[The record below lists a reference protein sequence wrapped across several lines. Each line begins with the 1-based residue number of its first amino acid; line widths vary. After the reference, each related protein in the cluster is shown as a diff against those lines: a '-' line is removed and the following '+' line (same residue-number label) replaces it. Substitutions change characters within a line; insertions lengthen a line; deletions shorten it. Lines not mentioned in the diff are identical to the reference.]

1 MFFLI
6 LLNKPIFEVQSLMVE
21 VVYRKFGVWRLMF
34 GVHSRKFGVRRSK
47 FGAQSRKFGV
57 QSLIFR
63 VRSLIFGVQRL
74 MFGVQNLMFGVRTLI
89 FGALIRKCG
98 VRRFMFEG
106 AYLEFEPVDR
116 NSPLKYHYD
125 LKFSS

>member
-21 VVYRKFGVWRLMF
+21 VVYRKFGVWRLIF
-34 GVHSRKFGVRRSK
+34 GVQNLNCGVRRVK
-47 FGAQSRKFGV
+47 FGAQSRKF
-57 QSLIFR
+57 
-63 VRSLIFGVQRL
+63 
-74 MFGVQNLMFGVRTLI
+74 
-89 FGALIRKCG
+89 G

>member
-34 GVHSRKFGVRRSK
+34 GVQNLNFGVRRFK
-47 FGAQSRKFGV
+47 FGAQ
-57 QSLIFR
+57 
-63 VRSLIFGVQRL
+63 
-74 MFGVQNLMFGVRTLI
+74 NLNF
-89 FGALIRKCG
+89 G

>member
-57 QSLIFR
+57 QSLIFG
-63 VRSLIFGVQRL
+63 VQILIF
-74 MFGVQNLMFGVRTLI
+74 
-89 FGALIRKCG
+89 G

>member
-6 LLNKPIFEVQSLMVE
+6 LLNKPIFEGQSLMVE

-57 QSLIFR
+57 QSLIF
-63 VRSLIFGVQRL
+63 
-74 MFGVQNLMFGVRTLI
+74 GVQNLNF
-89 FGALIRKCG
+89 G

>member
-21 VVYRKFGVWRLMF
+21 VVYRKFGVWRL
-34 GVHSRKFGVRRSK
+34 
-47 FGAQSRKFGV
+47 
-57 QSLIFR
+57 I
-63 VRSLIFGVQRL
+63 
-74 MFGVQNLMFGVRTLI
+74 FGVQNLNF
-89 FGALIRKCG
+89 G

>member
-21 VVYRKFGVWRLMF
+21 VVYRKFGVWRLIF
-34 GVHSRKFGVRRSK
+34 LFLYLNFGVRRFK
-47 FGAQSRKFGV
+47 FGAQSRKF
-57 QSLIFR
+57 
-63 VRSLIFGVQRL
+63 
-74 MFGVQNLMFGVRTLI
+74 
-89 FGALIRKCG
+89 G

>member
-6 LLNKPIFEVQSLMVE
+6 LLNKAIFEVQSLMVE

-34 GVHSRKFGVRRSK
+34 G
-47 FGAQSRKFGV
+47 AQSRKFGV
-57 QSLIFR
+57 QR
-63 VRSLIFGVQRL
+63 LIFGVQ
-74 MFGVQNLMFGVRTLI
+74 NLNF
-89 FGALIRKCG
+89 G

>member
-34 GVHSRKFGVRRSK
+34 GV
-47 FGAQSRKFGV
+47 QSRKFGV
-57 QSLIFR
+57 Q
-63 VRSLIFGVQRL
+63 
-74 MFGVQNLMFGVRTLI
+74 NLNF
-89 FGALIRKCG
+89 G

>member
-34 GVHSRKFGVRRSK
+34 GV
-47 FGAQSRKFGV
+47 
-57 QSLIFR
+57 
-63 VRSLIFGVQRL
+63 
-74 MFGVQNLMFGVRTLI
+74 QNLNF
-89 FGALIRKCG
+89 G

>member
-47 FGAQSRKFGV
+47 FGV

-63 VRSLIFGVQRL
+63 VRSLIFGVRRSK
-74 MFGVQNLMFGVRTLI
+74 FGVQNLNF
-89 FGALIRKCG
+89 G

>member
-34 GVHSRKFGVRRSK
+34 GVQNLNFGVRRFK
-47 FGAQSRKFGV
+47 FGAQSRKF
-57 QSLIFR
+57 
-63 VRSLIFGVQRL
+63 
-74 MFGVQNLMFGVRTLI
+74 
-89 FGALIRKCG
+89 G

>member
-34 GVHSRKFGVRRSK
+34 GVHSRKFGV
-47 FGAQSRKFGV
+47 Q
-57 QSLIFR
+57 
-63 VRSLIFGVQRL
+63 SLIFGVQ
-74 MFGVQNLMFGVRTLI
+74 NLNF
-89 FGALIRKCG
+89 G

>member
-21 VVYRKFGVWRLMF
+21 VVYRKFGVWRLI
-34 GVHSRKFGVRRSK
+34 
-47 FGAQSRKFGV
+47 FGV

-63 VRSLIFGVQRL
+63 VRSLIF
-74 MFGVQNLMFGVRTLI
+74 
-89 FGALIRKCG
+89 G

-116 NSPLKYHYD
+116 NTPLKYHYD

>member
-6 LLNKPIFEVQSLMVE
+6 LLNKAIFEVQSLMVE

-34 GVHSRKFGVRRSK
+34 GVHSRKFGV
-47 FGAQSRKFGV
+47 
-57 QSLIFR
+57 
-63 VRSLIFGVQRL
+63 
-74 MFGVQNLMFGVRTLI
+74 QNLNF
-89 FGALIRKCG
+89 G

-116 NSPLKYHYD
+116 NSPLK
-125 LKFSS
+125 

>member
-1 MFFLI
+1 FFLI

-34 GVHSRKFGVRRSK
+34 GVHSRKFGV
-47 FGAQSRKFGV
+47 
-57 QSLIFR
+57 
-63 VRSLIFGVQRL
+63 
-74 MFGVQNLMFGVRTLI
+74 QNLNF
-89 FGALIRKCG
+89 G

>member
-34 GVHSRKFGVRRSK
+34 GVHSRKFGV
-47 FGAQSRKFGV
+47 QN
-57 QSLIFR
+57 LIF
-63 VRSLIFGVQRL
+63 
-74 MFGVQNLMFGVRTLI
+74 
-89 FGALIRKCG
+89 G

>member
-1 MFFLI
+1 
-6 LLNKPIFEVQSLMVE
+6 MVE

-34 GVHSRKFGVRRSK
+34 GVHSRKFGV
-47 FGAQSRKFGV
+47 
-57 QSLIFR
+57 
-63 VRSLIFGVQRL
+63 
-74 MFGVQNLMFGVRTLI
+74 QNLNF
-89 FGALIRKCG
+89 G

>member
-34 GVHSRKFGVRRSK
+34 G
-47 FGAQSRKFGV
+47 AQSRKFGV
-57 QSLIFR
+57 QR
-63 VRSLIFGVQRL
+63 LIFGVQ
-74 MFGVQNLMFGVRTLI
+74 NLNFGVR
-89 FGALIRKCG
+89 RS
-98 VRRFMFEG
+98 MFEG

>member
-21 VVYRKFGVWRLMF
+21 VVYRKFGVRT
-34 GVHSRKFGVRRSK
+34 
-47 FGAQSRKFGV
+47 
-57 QSLIFR
+57 
-63 VRSLIFGVQRL
+63 LIFGVQI
-74 MFGVQNLMFGVRTLI
+74 LI
-89 FGALIRKCG
+89 FG

>member
-21 VVYRKFGVWRLMF
+21 VVYRKFGVWRLIF
-34 GVHSRKFGVRRSK
+34 GVQNLNFGVRRFK
-47 FGAQSRKFGV
+47 FGAQSRKF
-57 QSLIFR
+57 
-63 VRSLIFGVQRL
+63 
-74 MFGVQNLMFGVRTLI
+74 
-89 FGALIRKCG
+89 G

>member
-6 LLNKPIFEVQSLMVE
+6 LLNKAIFEVQSLMVE

-34 GVHSRKFGVRRSK
+34 GVHSRKFGV
-47 FGAQSRKFGV
+47 
-57 QSLIFR
+57 
-63 VRSLIFGVQRL
+63 
-74 MFGVQNLMFGVRTLI
+74 QNLNF
-89 FGALIRKCG
+89 G

>member
-21 VVYRKFGVWRLMF
+21 VVYRKFGVWRL
-34 GVHSRKFGVRRSK
+34 
-47 FGAQSRKFGV
+47 
-57 QSLIFR
+57 I
-63 VRSLIFGVQRL
+63 
-74 MFGVQNLMFGVRTLI
+74 FGVQNLNF
-89 FGALIRKCG
+89 G

-116 NSPLKYHYD
+116 NTPLKYHYD

>member
-34 GVHSRKFGVRRSK
+34 G
-47 FGAQSRKFGV
+47 AQSRKFGV
-57 QSLIFR
+57 Q
-63 VRSLIFGVQRL
+63 
-74 MFGVQNLMFGVRTLI
+74 NLNF
-89 FGALIRKCG
+89 G

>member
-34 GVHSRKFGVRRSK
+34 G
-47 FGAQSRKFGV
+47 AQSRKFGV
-57 QSLIFR
+57 QR
-63 VRSLIFGVQRL
+63 LIFGVQ
-74 MFGVQNLMFGVRTLI
+74 NLNF
-89 FGALIRKCG
+89 G

>member
-34 GVHSRKFGVRRSK
+34 GVHSRKFGVQR
-47 FGAQSRKFGV
+47 
-57 QSLIFR
+57 
-63 VRSLIFGVQRL
+63 LIFGVQ
-74 MFGVQNLMFGVRTLI
+74 NLI
-89 FGALIRKCG
+89 FG

>member
-21 VVYRKFGVWRLMF
+21 VVYRKFGVRTLIF
-34 GVHSRKFGVRRSK
+34 GVQNLNFGVRRFK
-47 FGAQSRKFGV
+47 FGAQSRKF
-57 QSLIFR
+57 
-63 VRSLIFGVQRL
+63 
-74 MFGVQNLMFGVRTLI
+74 
-89 FGALIRKCG
+89 G

>member
-21 VVYRKFGVWRLMF
+21 AVYRKFGVWRLMF
-34 GVHSRKFGVRRSK
+34 GVHSRKFGV
-47 FGAQSRKFGV
+47 
-57 QSLIFR
+57 
-63 VRSLIFGVQRL
+63 
-74 MFGVQNLMFGVRTLI
+74 QNLNF
-89 FGALIRKCG
+89 G

>member
-34 GVHSRKFGVRRSK
+34 GVHSRKFGV
-47 FGAQSRKFGV
+47 
-57 QSLIFR
+57 
-63 VRSLIFGVQRL
+63 
-74 MFGVQNLMFGVRTLI
+74 QNLNF
-89 FGALIRKCG
+89 G

>member
-34 GVHSRKFGVRRSK
+34 G
-47 FGAQSRKFGV
+47 AQSRKFGV
-57 QSLIFR
+57 QSLIF
-63 VRSLIFGVQRL
+63 
-74 MFGVQNLMFGVRTLI
+74 GVQNLNFGVR
-89 FGALIRKCG
+89 RS
-98 VRRFMFEG
+98 MFEG

>member
-34 GVHSRKFGVRRSK
+34 GVPK
-47 FGAQSRKFGV
+47 
-57 QSLIFR
+57 
-63 VRSLIFGVQRL
+63 LIFGVQ
-74 MFGVQNLMFGVRTLI
+74 NLNF
-89 FGALIRKCG
+89 G

>member
-34 GVHSRKFGVRRSK
+34 GVHSRKFGV
-47 FGAQSRKFGV
+47 
-57 QSLIFR
+57 
-63 VRSLIFGVQRL
+63 
-74 MFGVQNLMFGVRTLI
+74 QNLMFGVRTLI
-89 FGALIRKCG
+89 FGAKIRKFG

>member
-34 GVHSRKFGVRRSK
+34 GVHSRKFGV
-47 FGAQSRKFGV
+47 Q
-57 QSLIFR
+57 
-63 VRSLIFGVQRL
+63 SLIFGVQI
-74 MFGVQNLMFGVRTLI
+74 LI
-89 FGALIRKCG
+89 FG

>member
-47 FGAQSRKFGV
+47 FGA
-57 QSLIFR
+57 
-63 VRSLIFGVQRL
+63 
-74 MFGVQNLMFGVRTLI
+74 
-89 FGALIRKCG
+89 
-98 VRRFMFEG
+98 RRFMFEG

>member
-34 GVHSRKFGVRRSK
+34 GVHSRKFGVQR
-47 FGAQSRKFGV
+47 
-57 QSLIFR
+57 
-63 VRSLIFGVQRL
+63 LIFGVQ
-74 MFGVQNLMFGVRTLI
+74 NLI
-89 FGALIRKCG
+89 FGVIRL
-98 VRRFMFEG
+98 MFEG

>member
-34 GVHSRKFGVRRSK
+34 G
-47 FGAQSRKFGV
+47 AQSRKFGV
-57 QSLIFR
+57 QSLIFGVQR
-63 VRSLIFGVQRL
+63 LIFGVQ
-74 MFGVQNLMFGVRTLI
+74 NLNFGVR
-89 FGALIRKCG
+89 RS
-98 VRRFMFEG
+98 MFEG

>member
-57 QSLIFR
+57 
-63 VRSLIFGVQRL
+63 
-74 MFGVQNLMFGVRTLI
+74 
-89 FGALIRKCG
+89 
-98 VRRFMFEG
+98 RRFMFEG